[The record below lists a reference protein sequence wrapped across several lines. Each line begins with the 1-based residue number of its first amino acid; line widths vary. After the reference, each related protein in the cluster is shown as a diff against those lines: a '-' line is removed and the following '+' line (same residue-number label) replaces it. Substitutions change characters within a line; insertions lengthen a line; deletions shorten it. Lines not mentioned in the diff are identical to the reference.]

1 MPWRG
6 PEYEGEF
13 PSLGWGLVEHWESLY
28 LVPSGELAGQP
39 LRLTDNQVEF
49 FVRLYRIHPETGR
62 SVYRRASRR
71 GAKGKG
77 KSPEGALFLEG
88 EFQGPVVFDGW
99 DAHGEPV
106 GRPAANP
113 WCWAAA
119 TAEEQG
125 DNVYE
130 SLREMMGEAELPGVD
145 VGKTRIEFTDSRP
158 GKIETVTAS
167 AGARE
172 GARITACVLDETH
185 LWFPSRGGDKLA
197 RVIRRNLGK
206 TGGKSLEVT
215 NAPAL
220 GERSV
225 AEATLEAADK
235 EQAGLLYDSAEAQ
248 WDDALDPKDPAN
260 REAVIAALAE
270 SYEGTTID
278 EGGWIDLDRTYEEC
292 MDVDT
297 PRADVLRFYFNLARK
312 ATNRAFHPTQFGD
325 LERTDIKPD
334 GPAILMFDGARTR
347 DCAVLSAWTIGD
359 VPHHFKVQVWERP
372 PAPDEDYE
380 HPRGEIRGAV
390 RDFMAAHDC
399 VLFAYDS
406 SFHELN
412 SMYDDWLDEYG
423 EAGKDG
429 GTLNKGTGIVLG
441 YPTATGKR
449 MEAAVLRIQEDMRAK
464 RFTHDGDETITAH
477 VLNAITVKNRGGWTT
492 LAKEKDSMKID
503 GAVTMTFGYDL
514 IATARELEST
524 RNKSYDG
531 PLVAVL

>member
-1 MPWRG
+1 MGWRG

-13 PSLGWGLVEHWESLY
+13 PSLGWDVIDRWEALFT
-28 LVPSGELAGQP
+28 VPSGELAGGP
-39 LRLTDNQVEF
+39 LKLTDSQVEF
-49 FVRLYRIHPETGR
+49 FVRLYRVDPVTGR
-62 SVYRRASRR
+62 RVYRRASRR
-71 GAKGKG
+71 GSKGKG
-77 KSPEGALFLEG
+77 KSPEGALFLDA

-99 DAHGEPV
+99 DANGEPV
-106 GRPAANP
+106 GRPNPNP

-130 SLREMMGEAELPGVD
+130 ALREMLGEAELPGVD

-206 TGGKSLEVT
+206 TGGVSLEVT

-225 AEATLEAADK
+225 AELTLEAADK
-235 EQAGLLYDSAEAQ
+235 GQAGLLYDSTEAQ
-248 WDDALDPKDPAN
+248 WPDGLDPKDPEN
-260 REAVIAALAE
+260 RGEVMRALAE
-270 SYEGTTID
+270 AYED
-278 EGGWIDLDRTYEEC
+278 CAVDRGGWVDLDRAYEEC

-297 PRADVLRFYFNLARK
+297 PTEDVLRFYFNLARVSNRK
-312 ATNRAFHPTQFGD
+312 AFDPAKLKP
-325 LERTDIKPD
+325 LERPD
-334 GPAILMFDGARTR
+334 RVIAADEPVMLMFDGARTR
-347 DCAVLSAWTIGD
+347 DCAVLSAWTLD
-359 VPHHFKVQVWERP
+359 ETPHHFKVEVWERP
-372 PAPDEDYE
+372 ATADGAYE

-390 RDFMAAHDC
+390 RDFMAAYDC

-429 GTLNKGTGIVLG
+429 GIVLG

-449 MEAAVLRIQEDMRAK
+449 MEAAILRTQEDMRSG
-464 RFTHDGDETITAH
+464 RFTHDADPQITAH
-477 VLNAITVKNRGGWTT
+477 LHNAITIKNRGGWTT
-492 LAKEKDSMKID
+492 LAKEKDTLKID
-503 GAVTMTFGYDL
+503 GAVTFTFGYDL
-514 IATARELEST
+514 VPTARELLTT
-524 RNKSYDG
+524 RTPRIPAGAMYVGVS
-531 PLVAVL
+531 